1 MTNKKI
7 IENSVSNNQ
16 IKSEDIEEFYL
27 DMIDDDFKV
36 EIKNVIWTDSKYELV
51 SNFPKKGYFPK
62 YRIEIES
69 ESLGGLDRQS
79 LSTFS
84 KISQHLEYFIRNST
98 RMSKILN
105 SDIIDIGLDSA
116 QGCYY
121 LTMVMKDT
129 TPDELIKDESSM
141 ELIELIKSIIVQDY
155 FKSKYRDSIKY
166 SVLENGILLV
176 MISKEIISL

>member
-1 MTNKKI
+1 
-7 IENSVSNNQ
+7 
-16 IKSEDIEEFYL
+16 
-27 DMIDDDFKV
+27 
-36 EIKNVIWTDSKYELV
+36 
-51 SNFPKKGYFPK
+51 
-62 YRIEIES
+62 
-69 ESLGGLDRQS
+69 
-79 LSTFS
+79 S

-166 SVLENGILLV
+166 SVLENGILLELDGLV
-176 MISKEIISL
+176 VSQVKSIDLFIRNAFNRNFKFQRNRISSNFNYPSIKKGKDNKS